1 MNMSKTL
8 LLLLTSCSVIN
19 LSAQPMQVDSLKS
32 LVALEFYYLSLDEN
46 LVKSFRSGKRQEI
59 LKKEMDG

>member
-1 MNMSKTL
+1 
-8 LLLLTSCSVIN
+8 
-19 LSAQPMQVDSLKS
+19 MQVDSLKR
-32 LVALEFYYLSLDEN
+32 LVALEFRHLSLAEN